1 MNDNYARLD
10 TRLPVTLFTGF
21 LGSGKSTLI
30 NRVLRENPGTRFG
43 LIVNEFGDVP
53 IESRIIETHDDEII
67 EFPNGCMCC
76 VVKSDLMRAVRTLS
90 SRREKID
97 HLLVEASGL
106 SDPIPI
112 AQVFLAHE
120 TEYVLNGIFCLVDV
134 RRFIDD
140 CDVYGVATSQVA
152 YADVV
157 FLTKLADAFEGH
169 RRSVES
175 RISDIAPSV
184 PLVALDSRVDLRPYV
199 VPAGLYPVRSLPA
212 AEAHEH
218 SHDEH
223 SHDEVVSLVFSSS
236 DPIDASRLRD
246 VLDELPAGVIRAKGV
261 LTFADRTRRRYRHV
275 LQIVGI
281 RREIETRKKRR
292 DEPAESVIVF
302 IGRDFDPDDLN
313 ERLRGCIVGR
323 RGAA

>member
-1 MNDNYARLD
+1 MNVDYATLD
-10 TRLPVTLFTGF
+10 TRLPVTIFTGF

-30 NRVLRENPGTRFG
+30 NRILRENTGTRFG

-106 SDPIPI
+106 SDPVPI

-134 RRFIDD
+134 GRFIDD
-140 CDVYGVATSQVA
+140 CEVYGVATSQVA

-157 FLTKLADAFEGH
+157 FLSKLADTSEGY
-169 RRSVES
+169 RRSVER

-199 VPAGLYPVRSLPA
+199 VPSGLHPLRSPAA
-212 AEAHEH
+212 AEAH
-218 SHDEH
+218 EH

-246 VLDELPAGVIRAKGV
+246 VLDELPEGVIRAKGV
-261 LTFADRTRRRYRHV
+261 LTFADRTRSRYRHV

-302 IGRDFDPDDLN
+302 IGRDFDPDDLD
-313 ERLRGCIVGR
+313 ERLRRCITVR

>member
-1 MNDNYARLD
+1 MNDNYAKLD

-30 NRVLRENPGTRFG
+30 NRVLRENPGIRFG

-97 HLLVEASGL
+97 HLLVEASGF
-106 SDPIPI
+106 SDPVPI
-112 AQVFLAHE
+112 AQVFLAHDAE
-120 TEYVLNGIFCLVDV
+120 FVLNGIFCLVDAG
-134 RRFIDD
+134 RFIDD
-140 CDVYGVATSQVA
+140 CAVYGVAQSQVA

-157 FLTKLADAFEGH
+157 FLTKLADASEEL

-175 RISDIAPSV
+175 RISDIAPSAPV
-184 PLVALDSRVDLRPYV
+184 LALDPGTDLRPYIL
-199 VPAGLYPVRSLPA
+199 PAEPGPVRSPA
-212 AEAHEH
+212 EVDQH
-218 SHDEH
+218 SHDPQ
-223 SHDEVVSLVFSSS
+223 SHDQVVSLVFSTP
-236 DPIDASRLRD
+236 DAFDASRLRTFLED
-246 VLDELPAGVIRAKGV
+246 LPAGVIRAKGV
-261 LTFADRTRRRYRHV
+261 LTFTDRTRKKYRHV

-281 RREIETRKKRR
+281 RREIEMRKKRR
-292 DEPAESVIVF
+292 DEPAESVMVL
-302 IGRDFDPDDLN
+302 IGRDFDPD
-313 ERLRGCIVGR
+313 EMTARLRACTTGR
-323 RGAA
+323 VGAA